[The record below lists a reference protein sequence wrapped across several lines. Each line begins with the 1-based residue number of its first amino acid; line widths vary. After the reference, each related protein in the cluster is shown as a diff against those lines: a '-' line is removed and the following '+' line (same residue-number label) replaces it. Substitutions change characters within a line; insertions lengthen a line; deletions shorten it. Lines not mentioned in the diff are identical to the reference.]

1 MQTIY
6 LSDSFVV
13 VHLLAGAVPA
23 DATGVQ
29 PEAAVPAPALARHG
43 FEIVDKRHN
52 REVYLD
58 GDWADMFARQI
69 EAWQRNAPTQE
80 EVESTLEGYAVL
92 AQTPLYLH

>member
-13 VHLLAGAVPA
+13 VHLLAGAPTV
-23 DATGVQ
+23 DDR
-29 PEAAVPAPALARHG
+29 AVEPSGPWLARHG

-58 GDWADMFARQI
+58 GAWADMFARQI
-69 EAWQRNAPTQE
+69 EAWQRSAPTQD

>member
-13 VHLLAGAVPA
+13 VHLLADTQPA
-23 DATGVQ
+23 DERTVEPPGPV
-29 PEAAVPAPALARHG
+29 LARHG

-58 GDWADMFARQI
+58 GAWADMFARQI
-69 EAWQRNAPTQE
+69 QAWQRTAPTQE